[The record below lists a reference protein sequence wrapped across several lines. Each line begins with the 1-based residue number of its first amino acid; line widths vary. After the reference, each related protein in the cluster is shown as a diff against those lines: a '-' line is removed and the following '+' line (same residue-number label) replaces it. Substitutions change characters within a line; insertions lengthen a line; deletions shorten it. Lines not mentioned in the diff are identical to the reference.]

1 MFDLPGIFGSIA
13 NLLVIVIGFGLI
25 VFIHE
30 LGHFV
35 AAKWAGIRVLAF
47 SMGMGPVLLSY
58 RKGIGLRRG
67 STDPEYYKLLQDAEG
82 TSGDHARDMLSGK
95 VSHTEYRLSA
105 LPLGGYVKMLGQED
119 LNPGA
124 VSGAS
129 DSYQNT
135 SVPKRLVVIS
145 AGVIMNVISAAIL
158 FVIVFMVGLQS
169 NPPIVGSIA
178 SGSPAESA
186 TPINAAGI
194 EQGLRRG
201 DVITKINS
209 STVYGHRDIL
219 AAVAMSS
226 KSRASEITVERQGV
240 TDPIVFSV
248 MPVRNEATGLLD
260 LGIMPPQST
269 RVLSGTDAEM
279 WSRVLSAEGLS
290 GFNQG
295 EQLVAVNGQQVDT
308 PYAILDAA
316 SASDGESVT
325 LSLRGESGL
334 RDLVLPVERETQFE
348 YVPIDDIQVRVEH
361 ILGLTGVLTVNRN
374 IPPEDAQQGLRP
386 GDRFVRIGSL
396 MHPSQP
402 QGVRKVRSLAGKP
415 VEIEI
420 MRGSEQ
426 LTLDV
431 QVTPSGTI
439 GFIQGSSFD
448 TSNIVGETLALDKA
462 SGSTSP
468 SLNLRPGTLILAIDE
483 LPIETLRDIAPAIIE
498 STRSEYA
505 SSDAHSFELDVELQ
519 LPLPTQPDGTAPVV
533 HQTWT
538 LSRDEITQ
546 LMDLGWSLP
555 GGRAVIGLFEP
566 VIVVDKADD
575 PIAAI
580 RRGLHESKRVM
591 AMTYLTFV
599 RLFEGSV
606 ELKQLRG
613 PVGIAHLGTQIADD
627 GFMMVLFF
635 MGLISINLAVI
646 NFLPLPIVDGG
657 QFLMLLYEG
666 IRGKPLPIPL
676 QNAVTMLGLLLIAGV
691 FLYITFH
698 DVSRLLFGG
707 L

>member
-1 MFDLPGIFGSIA
+1 MFDLPGIFGSVA

-82 TSGDHARDMLSGK
+82 TSGDQRDHARDMLSGK

-135 SVPKRLVVIS
+135 PVPKRLVVIS
-145 AGVIMNVISAAIL
+145 AGVVMNVISAAIL

-178 SGSPAESA
+178 SGSPAEIA
-186 TPINAAGI
+186 TPIDAEGI
-194 EQGLRRG
+194 DPGLQRG
-201 DVITKINS
+201 DVITKINN

-226 KSRASEITVERQGV
+226 KSKPSEITVQRKGV
-240 TDPIVFSV
+240 PDPIVFSV
-248 MPVRNEATGLLD
+248 MPVKNASTGLLD

-269 RVLSGTDAEM
+269 RILSGTDAEM
-279 WSRVLSAEGLS
+279 WSRVLNAEGLN

-295 EQLVAVNGQQVDT
+295 EQLVAVNGKQVDT

-316 SASDGESVT
+316 SASDGETVSVT
-325 LSLRGESGL
+325 LKGASGS

-386 GDRFVRIGSL
+386 GDRFVSIGSL
-396 MHPSQP
+396 MHPSQSE
-402 QGVRKVRSLAGKP
+402 GVRKVRSLAGKH
-415 VEIEI
+415 VDIEV
-420 MRGSEQ
+420 MRDGELVKLS
-426 LTLDV
+426 V
-431 QVTPSGTI
+431 QVSAAGTI

-448 TSNIVGETLALDKA
+448 TSNIVGE
-462 SGSTSP
+462 
-468 SLNLRPGTLILAIDE
+468 SLKHDSEKESSLIVRPGTRILAIDDQ
-483 LPIETLRDIAPAIIE
+483 PIATLREIAPAIIR
-498 STRSEYA
+498 STRAEYE
-505 SSDAHSFELDVELQ
+505 SSDTESFELDVELQ

-533 HQTWT
+533 NQTWT
-538 LSRDEITQ
+538 LSRDELAQ
-546 LMDLGWSLP
+546 VMDLGWSLP

-566 VIVVDKADD
+566 VIVVDKSDD

-580 RRGLHESKRVM
+580 KRGLHESKRVM